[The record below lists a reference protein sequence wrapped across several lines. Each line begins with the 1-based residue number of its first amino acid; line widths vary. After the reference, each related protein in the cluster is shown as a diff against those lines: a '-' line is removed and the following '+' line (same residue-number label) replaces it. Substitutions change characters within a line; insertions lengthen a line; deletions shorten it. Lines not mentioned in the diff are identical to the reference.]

1 MNYSECSDEMLV
13 SMFRMKDETAI
24 EVLFER
30 YKQLVRKKRTAM
42 FIIGGDSDDLIQEGM
57 IGLYKAVR
65 DYDETK
71 DASFATFA
79 SMCVNRQIM
88 SAVTASNRKKN
99 QPLNN
104 YLSFDVS
111 AGEDEENDMSLLDV
125 LVTDDRLNPEDMY
138 IGKESENRILEQ
150 IKNALSSFEKQVLE
164 LYMEDKDYKEIAVI
178 LGKEAKSVDNA
189 IQRIRTKVQ
198 KLLTK

>member
-150 IKNALSSFEKQVLE
+150 IKNALSPFEKQVLE

>member
-1 MNYSECSDEMLV
+1 MNYNECSDEMLV

-104 YLSFDVS
+104 YLSFDMS
-111 AGEDEENDMSLLDV
+111 AGEDEESDMSLLDV

-150 IKNALSSFEKQVLE
+150 IKNALSPFEKQVLE